1 METTRLSSKG
11 QVIIPKAVRAA
22 HGWETGVEFTVIDT
36 GEGVLLKPRAPFE
49 PTTLGDVAGLLRDR
63 VAGRTEAQIKAALE
77 RDVRERWRG
86 SR

>member
-22 HGWETGVEFTVIDT
+22 HGWEAGVEFMVIDT
-36 GEGVLLKPRAPFE
+36 GEGVLLQPRAPFE

-63 VAGRTEAQIKAALE
+63 VTGRTDAQIKVALE
-77 RDVRERWRG
+77 RDARERWRG
-86 SR
+86 RR